1 MNLQQLQAKLL
12 AAARRNPPSDQVPFA
27 FEKRIMARLAKP
39 IVDAWSLWGKA
50 LWRAAAACV
59 IAVVLLGSWSL
70 QTESS
75 DNTDLSQQFE
85 QTVFAALDEQSAISI
100 GEDTW

>member
-1 MNLQQLQAKLL
+1 MNLQQLQAKLMS
-12 AAARRNPPSDQVPFA
+12 AARNNPPSDHVPFA

-39 IVDAWSLWGKA
+39 VVDAWALWGKA

-59 IAVVLLGSWSL
+59 VAVAMLGGWSL

-75 DNTDLSQQFE
+75 EGPDLSEEFE
-85 QTVFAALDEQSAISI
+85 ETVFAALDEQPVISI
-100 GEDTW
+100 GEDNW